1 MIRNGDVSDAAAGT
15 AKILLRLSEKS
26 KNAASA
32 RLPPPFAALRF

>member
-15 AKILLRLSEKS
+15 AKILLRVPKKI

-32 RLPPPFAALRF
+32 RLPPPIAAFRF